1 MSDNLT
7 PSSLIP
13 AAPLL
18 DENLQKPV
26 NPGNSRYFPEIID
39 PAYQLNNAQLRAIQ
53 LALDGLSWSRIAH
66 QISVTPK
73 TIWNW
78 RNTNP
83 DFQSALTEALANRQ
97 TSADQRTHTHAD
109 RASEILAQIMED
121 PQDKHRVRAAQ
132 TLLNASFRLRPKPTT
147 ANSDPDYEPWP
158 EPVLESKV
166 G

>member
-7 PSSLIP
+7 PSSPIP

-53 LALDGLSWSRIAH
+53 LALDGL
-66 QISVTPK
+66 
-73 TIWNW
+73 
-78 RNTNP
+78 
-83 DFQSALTEALANRQ
+83 
-97 TSADQRTHTHAD
+97 
-109 RASEILAQIMED
+109 
-121 PQDKHRVRAAQ
+121 
-132 TLLNASFRLRPKPTT
+132 
-147 ANSDPDYEPWP
+147 
-158 EPVLESKV
+158 